1 MRQLRALSG
10 TLGVSRW
17 SLHTKVPYNSACSM
31 QQRPKQPDARETP
44 SRPAHDKLKKVRHAP
59 DFFCRCKRVPG
70 REIGCP
76 ETHETMGN
84 GGDKW
89 FRLGG

>member
-1 MRQLRALSG
+1 MVLTYESAVQF
-10 TLGVSRW
+10 
-17 SLHTKVPYNSACSM
+17 SLFDATAA
-31 QQRPKQPDARETP
+31 QEPDARETP